1 MLFAVF
7 QRENVGKWRRSYYPK
22 WVTSRFFTL
31 IWLVTISVWHHPK
44 ICWLFETPFWY
55 FLRAWAFFPKLLL
68 VEPDNVQVREY
79 SFESSSKHLHSSLG
93 KIIFLPLFGRQLTF
107 LFPTKF
113 LHFPLKYQEY
123 ISDNTYIANRL
134 IVARVSYCLGTAD
147 CSIASGS
154 CKQNPKSTLGN
165 FLLNVLRC
173 TYHNGKQYFSRKT
186 LSLNNYLNI
195 FVLLH

>member
-1 MLFAVF
+1 MVFAAF

-22 WVTSRFFTL
+22 WATSRFFTL

-147 CSIASGS
+147 CFRVMKTKSEIHIRKFSI
-154 CKQNPKSTLGN
+154 K
-165 FLLNVLRC
+165 C
-173 TYHNGKQYFSRKT
+173 TP
-186 LSLNNYLNI
+186 LYLP
-195 FVLLH
+195 